1 MNYVDSISLFGV
13 NAKEIPCIKG
23 SGEPTTA
30 TEGAVG
36 CLYMNTDNGNMY
48 KCVAVTDGEYS
59 WVEVG
64 IATAETDAKYFDID
78 YDGIV
83 SLKAEYQANGSKN
96 AELPEIIVIP
106 DVINETAVSAL
117 AKSMFAK
124 NLRVKSVT
132 IPSHIR
138 AIPEKF
144 VSEASNV
151 AEINGTENVESIGQA
166 AFQRCSIKKALFPN
180 LKQFDGVAQF
190 NSAPFLAV
198 VDIGNTVTSLPQNC
212 FASCESLSLFLGGAS
227 VTSIGK
233 RAFIATRSLKNLPF
247 MANIYSTPVKSIG
260 DEAFV
265 LSRVQTDWWT
275 FKTTSGCTFGTNA
288 TPAHFNASDWWK
300 DCTYEPCENPLGSTF
315 DQTNP
320 EWASDIILG
329 SSDTYGTGC
338 VEVSTAH
345 IYSALSGVKFD
356 SPKYFVENIVG
367 GIDNGSLLVPTITE
381 GGEPAYGF
389 ADMANWLTHLGL
401 ECEILTDGYNST
413 NLQKVYDALKEG
425 ALILTGVNPG
435 HAAVLYGIA
444 SNGEVL
450 TLDSSAYQ
458 HNVGVYEAKTFQQ
471 PIWSIAK
478 NGQGIV
484 IVKKEA

>member
-1 MNYVDSISLFGV
+1 MEIKTLTV
-13 NAKEIPCIKG
+13 NGQTFTVADPDALHREDIEVLVSSDPQQLSAARQAQARANIG
-23 SGEPTTA
+23 AA
-30 TEGAVG
+30 TEQ
-36 CLYMNTDNGNMY
+36 
-48 KCVAVTDGEYS
+48 
-59 WVEVG
+59 
-64 IATAETDAKYFDID
+64 TATDAKYFDID
-78 YDGIV
+78 YDGVV
-83 SLKAEYQANGSKN
+83 SLKAEYKADGSKN

-106 DVINETAVSAL
+106 DVIKGTAVSAL
-117 AKSMFAK
+117 STKMFET
-124 NLRVKSVT
+124 NTRVKSIT

-144 VSEASNV
+144 ASFAYNL

-198 VDIGNTVTSLPQNC
+198 VDIGNAVTSLPQNC
-212 FASCESLSLFLGGAS
+212 FSSCESLSLVLGGAS

-233 RAFIATRSLKNLPF
+233 RVFMATRSLKNLPF
-247 MANIYSTPVKSIG
+247 MANIYTSLVKSIG

-275 FKTTSGCTFGTNA
+275 FKAVSGCTFGTNA

-300 DCTYEPCENPLGSTF
+300 DCTYDPCENPLGSTF
-315 DQTNP
+315 DQANP
-320 EWASDIILG
+320 EWASVQIPN
-329 SSDTYGTGC
+329 SSDTYGLGC

-345 IYSALSGVKFD
+345 VYSALSGVKFD
-356 SPKYFVENIVG
+356 SPRYFVENIVG
-367 GIDNGSLLVPTITE
+367 GIDNGSLLTPTGTE
-381 GGEPAYGF
+381 GGEPAYNY

-425 ALILTGVNPG
+425 ALILTGINPG
-435 HAAVLYGIA
+435 HAGVLYGIA

-450 TLDSSAYQ
+450 TLDSGSYQ
-458 HNVGVYEAKTFQQ
+458 KNVGVHEAKTFQQ
-471 PIWSIAK
+471 PIWSLVKA
-478 NGQGIV
+478 GTGIV
-484 IVKKEA
+484 IVKKGE